1 MNILNFHGRQLL
13 NMLRQCSNF
22 RKKVPI
28 TFDYGNNIRGEAKDN
43 GVDNAFDIPGFVPEF
58 IRPLFCD
65 GKGPFRW
72 AALSGDPNDIYVTD
86 KAYKKLFPKINRL

>member
-1 MNILNFHGRQLL
+1 
-13 NMLRQCSNF
+13 MLEFQKRGA
-22 RKKVPI
+22 K

-43 GVDNAFDIPGFVPEF
+43 GVENAFDIPGFVPEF

-72 AALSGDPNDIYVTD
+72 AALSGDPEDIYTTD
-86 KAYKKLFPKINRL
+86 EAIKKTFPENTHFATGLI